1 MNYQTFS
8 AKETV
13 ALAKSIAAKLQGGDI
28 LLLEGDLGAGKTTF
42 TKGLAEAF
50 GIQEDVVSPTFTLMQ
65 VYPVPKND
73 RGIVEFIHIDT
84 YRLDNEQSLID
95 IGAMDYLGQPNTISI
110 IEWPEKVSSL
120 LKEKRTIHIVLRHE
134 EKSTRTITVN
144 QLP

>member
-8 AKETV
+8 TKETI
-13 ALAKSIAAKLQGGDI
+13 ALAKSIAAKLHGGDI
-28 LLLEGDLGAGKTTF
+28 VLLEGDLGAGKTTF

-50 GIQEDVVSPTFTLMQ
+50 GIKEDIVSPTFTLMQ

-73 RGIVEFIHIDT
+73 RDITEFIHIDT

-95 IGAMDYLGQPNTISI
+95 IGAMDYLGEPNTISI

-120 LKEKRTIHIVLRHE
+120 LKEKKTIHIALHHE

-144 QLP
+144 HLP